1 MHVQFFEQDE
11 LLAELDYEPSLNK
24 VSNYVCYT
32 TKPLSKPFGD
42 FTPDGNLLMD
52 FFEWRC
58 WDRRRPDIDHI
69 LHFIGLHDYDPL
81 TVVLKTHGLKHC
93 DYLWL
98 KFDTDPE
105 DLTYDK
111 IKIRD

>member
-1 MHVQFFEQDE
+1 MHIQIFEQWD
-11 LLAELDYEPSLNK
+11 LLAELDYEPRTNT
-24 VSNYVCYT
+24 VSNYVCHT
-32 TKPLSKPFGD
+32 TNPLAKPFGE
-42 FTPDGNLLMD
+42 FTPDGEHLLS

-58 WDRRRPDIDHI
+58 WDRRRPDMDR
-69 LHFIGLHDYDPL
+69 LLSQIGLCEYNPIAI
-81 TVVLKTHGLKHC
+81 VLKTHGLKHC
-93 DYLWL
+93 DYMWL